1 MATPVGLSILYGMI
15 GLIGWNIQLST
26 MPAFAIHAACLAS
39 LVAAPLEN
47 LGQNQCLRQLD
58 SVIGNMP
65 LVKVEF
71 LLGIQ
76 IAFHISR
83 RSYHGAST
91 K

>member
-1 MATPVGLSILYGMI
+1 MI
-15 GLIGWNIQLST
+15 GLIGWNIQLSM
-26 MPAFAIHAACLAS
+26 MPAFAINAAFAISAACLAS

-58 SVIGNMP
+58 SVTGNMP

-71 LLGIQ
+71 LLSIQ
-76 IAFHISR
+76 ITFHISR
-83 RSYHGAST
+83 LSYHGAST